1 MHYSKVTLLSLLI
14 GALFSCS
21 PNKNKHA
28 EGPTYE
34 LQLEDSIRISYFGS
48 LMLKDYDPE
57 TDEYVAFN
65 DQKNEVLILD
75 GTGKIVQSFT
85 LQSDGPDAIT
95 GFSLNPTFSAG
106 NICIFADKIY
116 TLNREG
122 TVLNRTK
129 IPYSYY
135 WIVIGG
141 RIAAFSLADKL
152 IYYKPESAEEGR
164 DEQLS
169 YKSMLMGGPMME
181 VLDTISG
188 EYYPTM
194 YFPETDAFDPELFYG
209 YPSPLITN
217 RGSHWFLSV
226 SNVLEFHVYTEN
238 KQQLAFER
246 TIRIP
251 AQNAY
256 LDQPVPLEQ
265 MNTFFEKN
273 GLIYRMPQIHR
284 FLPMKD
290 QLITFYS
297 KGVSPEI
304 KASYDVSNPEERM
317 KLMDQYPM
325 EFAVFDSDF
334 ENLAADLPVPK
345 SLVYYSALVDR
356 EGYIVALKDQ
366 EHVGEEEDFHT
377 LYKYRLLSPE
387 D

>member
-75 GTGKIVQSFT
+75 GTGNIVQSFT

-141 RIAAFSLADKL
+141 HNAAFSLADKL
-152 IYYKPESAEEGR
+152 IYYKPEPAEEGR
-164 DEQLS
+164 DEKLS

-181 VLDTISG
+181 VFDTISG

-209 YPSPLITN
+209 YPSPLIQN
-217 RGSHWFLSV
+217 RDSHWFLSI
-226 SNVLEFHVYTEN
+226 SNAMEFHVYVEREG
-238 KQQLAFER
+238 KLDFQQ
-246 TIRIP
+246 TIKIP
-251 AQNAY
+251 AKETY
-256 LDQPVPLEQ
+256 LDLPVPLEQ
-265 MNTFFEKN
+265 MDDFFEQN
-273 GLIYRMPQIHR
+273 GRIYRIPQIHQ
-284 FLPMKD
+284 FLP
-290 QLITFYS
+290 LEEYFIAFYS

-304 KASYDVSNPEERM
+304 KASYDVSIPEERM
-317 KLMDQYPM
+317 TLMDQYPM

-334 ENLAADLPVPK
+334 KNLAVDLPVPK